1 MRRLI
6 LIYGWEDKEGTAS
19 PLDGL
24 GQHVPATVRYA
35 GTRVFGV
42 GDDGLNALLGSAH
55 GSGLAW
61 MMMQRRAVLGW
72 KRVKGV
78 TVWKDEEQ
86 PGLSMIFELE
96 ARGVGGVR
104 R

>member
-1 MRRLI
+1 MLNDLAEWLVANVLEPEAPDWQEVKI
-6 LIYGWEDKEGTAS
+6 PAWEE
-19 PLDGL
+19 
-24 GQHVPATVRYA
+24 R
-35 GTRVFGV
+35 RVFGM